1 MANCNISAGVGV
13 DCSDLRR
20 VGGLNKRIWFF
31 NLSGVTYTTNVNGYI
46 TALSFPTYEGL
57 YTVEG
62 KKNSHSSGYQLINQ
76 EGANKFFQH
85 DSVVKLFATTPDD
98 QAVIEDLAVASV
110 GIIVETSNRE
120 FVLYGKDNGMDLIT
134 LVQNT
139 GAVGASDVSATLTF
153 QGSESE
159 MPKFVLSTDYETTLT
174 LLESY
179 EV

>member
-57 YTVEG
+57 YTFEG

>member
-1 MANCNISAGVGV
+1 MANCNISAGIGV

-57 YTVEG
+57 YTFEG

-85 DSVVKLFATTPDD
+85 ESVVKLFATTPDD
-98 QAVIEDLAVASV
+98 QSVIEDLAVASV

>member
-57 YTVEG
+57 YTFEG

-159 MPKFVLSTDYETTLT
+159 MPKFVLSTDYETTLA

-179 EV
+179 EA

>member
-1 MANCNISAGVGV
+1 MTNYNISAGIGV

-57 YTVEG
+57 YTFEG

-98 QAVIEDLAVASV
+98 QSVIEDLAVASV

>member
-57 YTVEG
+57 YTFEG

-159 MPKFVLSTDYETTLT
+159 MPKFVLSTDYETTLA

>member
-1 MANCNISAGVGV
+1 MANCNISAGIGV

-57 YTVEG
+57 YTFEG

-98 QAVIEDLAVASV
+98 QSVIEDLAVASV

-159 MPKFVLSTDYETTLT
+159 MPKFVLSTDYETTLA
-174 LLESY
+174 LLEGY

>member
-1 MANCNISAGVGV
+1 MANCNISAGIGV

-57 YTVEG
+57 YTFEG

-98 QAVIEDLAVASV
+98 QSVIEDLAVASV

>member
-1 MANCNISAGVGV
+1 LV
-13 DCSDLRR
+13 
-20 VGGLNKRIWFF
+20 F

-57 YTVEG
+57 YTFEG